1 MALGHSPQ
9 IVTNGLIFYVDP
21 SNSRSYSGFGNT
33 IYNMVNSSIGGTFVG
48 YTSNPIDNTFTRSII
63 FDGVNDFLNIP
74 SSNLQF
80 GTSDFTIQFWFKVP
94 TILNDGKTIFSDG
107 WGLTNGGFLFYT
119 YKVGSDERFLYYSTS
134 TNGTWDI
141 ASERVILQSPK
152 YNTWYNVAVSRI
164 GNNFTLYLDG
174 RAVNTFSST
183 LSLRNTGY
191 PYTFG
196 ADSSGARA
204 CNALLGLL
212 AIYKNKGLTATEIL
226 QNYNATKKKFN
237 PDENI
242 ITDGLI
248 LNIDPAK
255 SNSYP
260 GTGNTI
266 YDLSVSGINGTLI
279 NSPSFSALN
288 GGQINMPGSS
298 KYIDLGQN
306 FNFTSEN
313 FSISQWIYLDS
324 FDTINNAGQGPIPF
338 FKGDFQHM
346 GYYSQILSDGS
357 MVLFTNQ
364 GGATQFSVTSAGIL
378 TTSAWY
384 NLSCVRNGSSIRI
397 YVNGIDKTSTV
408 GTHINP
414 SGSNQTF
421 KINYYK
427 SDYLISGQMRISQF
441 LIYNRALSAQEI
453 LQNYNATKNR
463 FVNALPPVRNNLILE
478 LDATSVSSYP
488 GTGTSWYDTSG
499 FSNNANFINGPTF
512 SSTGTS
518 SSIAFDGTNDY
529 VDMNY
534 PRQINTGSPITLAL
548 WAKWITTGS
557 TTATIQT
564 LVDNNYQTAY
574 IDGPGSIG
582 FFIQDRP
589 DLGGILEWGA
599 KPGIGI
605 TRCTSTFVV
614 GDGKWHYITATNDG
628 ANSILYIDGAQSG
641 LARTAAGIGDSQPF
655 INLGRWRF
663 TQTRYLNGNIA
674 DFRIYNR
681 ALSAY
686 EVKQNFDYY
695 RARYGV

>member
-63 FDGVNDFLNIP
+63 FDGNDYINIP
-74 SSNLQF
+74 SGNLIY
-80 GTSDFTIQFWFKVP
+80 GTAPRTMITWSKISA
-94 TILNDGKTIFSDG
+94 NDGSTHASFAYGNQVLNQAFFVGVNGLNPFCGAWGNDLTAGNTTIA
-107 WGLTNGGFLFYT
+107 L
-119 YKVGSDERFLYYSTS
+119 
-134 TNGTWDI
+134 
-141 ASERVILQSPK
+141 
-152 YNTWYNVAVSRI
+152 NTWFHTACVFDGTTAYLYVAGILTTSATKSWNTTNVNRAYLGRQVDNGQYWNGNIGQASIYN
-164 GNNFTLYLDG
+164 
-174 RAVNTFSST
+174 RA
-183 LSLRNTGY
+183 LS
-191 PYTFG
+191 
-196 ADSSGARA
+196 AS
-204 CNALLGLL
+204 
-212 AIYKNKGLTATEIL
+212 EIL

-237 PDENI
+237 PEENI
-242 ITDGLI
+242 VRDGLI

-255 SNSYP
+255 TNSYP

-266 YDLSVSGINGTLI
+266 YDLSGSGINGTLI

-298 KYIDLGQN
+298 KYIDFGQN

-324 FDTINNAGQGPIPF
+324 FVTINNAGQGPIPF
-338 FKGDFQHM
+338 FKGDFQQM
-346 GYYSQILSDGS
+346 GYFSQIALDGTL
-357 MVLFTNQ
+357 VFITNQ
-364 GGATQFSVTSAGIL
+364 GGVTQASTISAGTL
-378 TTSAWY
+378 TTSTWY
-384 NLSCVRNGSSIRI
+384 NLSYVKSGSSVRL
-397 YVNGIDKTSTV
+397 YLNGIDRTSVV

-414 SGSNQTF
+414 GSSNQTF

-463 FVNALPPVRNNLILE
+463 FINVLPPVRNNLILE
-478 LDATSVSSYP
+478 YDATIVASYP
-488 GTGTSWYDTSG
+488 GTGTTWYDISG
-499 FSNNANFINGPTF
+499 NNYNGTLTNGPVL

-529 VDMNY
+529 VDIIY
-534 PRQINTGSPITLAL
+534 PSKLYTGSPITLSL
-548 WAKWITTGS
+548 WAKWITTG
-557 TTATIQT
+557 TTTSTIQT

-589 DLGGILEWGA
+589 DLGGVLEWGA

-628 ANSILYIDGAQSG
+628 ANSVLYIDGAQSG

-695 RARYGV
+695 RTRYGV

>member
-9 IVTNGLIFYVDP
+9 IVTNGLVFYVDP

-63 FDGVNDFLNIP
+63 FDGSSNYLNFPNAVNDTLSSFTIETVVKVAATNKKQAII
-74 SSNLQF
+74 STFGSNL
-80 GTSDFTIQFWFKVP
+80 
-94 TILNDGKTIFSDG
+94 G
-107 WGLTNGGFLFYT
+107 WGLEILDNTGSNKFNFFGFTSAGVATGSQSGSGVLLNQTYHVMGVFNASRSMDVYVNGVLSGTLP
-119 YKVGSDERFLYYSTS
+119 TS
-134 TNGTWDI
+134 
-141 ASERVILQSPK
+141 
-152 YNTWYNVAVSRI
+152 
-164 GNNFTLYLDG
+164 
-174 RAVNTFSST
+174 FSSIT
-183 LSLRNTGY
+183 KSSSVNLRLGEDTDAQNVFFQGNLYFAKIYNYALS
-191 PYTFG
+191 
-196 ADSSGARA
+196 
-204 CNALLGLL
+204 
-212 AIYKNKGLTATEIL
+212 ATEIL
-226 QNYNATKKKFN
+226 QNYNAIKKKFN

-242 ITDGLI
+242 VRDGLV

-266 YDLSVSGINGTLI
+266 YDLSGFGNTGILTNGPAFSASNNGSIFFDGSNDYINIPDSPSLNPSRITLSCWVRFNSFTDNANLISKGYTIVGSPYVQYTLKMNTTTNNNLYGFEISNNGT
-279 NSPSFSALN
+279 NA
-288 GGQINMPGSS
+288 
-298 KYIDLGQN
+298 YIY
-306 FNFTSEN
+306 T
-313 FSISQWIYLDS
+313 
-324 FDTINNAGQGPIPF
+324 TTP
-338 FKGDFQHM
+338 
-346 GYYSQILSDGS
+346 
-357 MVLFTNQ
+357 LFTNRY
-364 GGATQFSVTSAGIL
+364 
-378 TTSAWY
+378 Y
-384 NLSCVRNGSSIRI
+384 NLTATYDGTTLRI
-397 YVNGIDKTSTV
+397 YKDGIQDSV
-408 GTHINP
+408 IASS
-414 SGSNQTF
+414 SGSIASYATPVQIGRWGTQGTQ
-421 KINYYK
+421 
-427 SDYLISGQMRISQF
+427 YLNGNVSQA
-441 LIYNRALSAQEI
+441 LIYNRALTQQEI

-463 FVNALPPVRNNLILE
+463 FINALPPVRNGLVLE
-478 LDATSVSSYP
+478 YDATIVASYP
-488 GTGTSWYDTSG
+488 GTGTTWYDISG
-499 FSNNANFINGPTF
+499 NNYNGTLTNGPVL

-534 PRQINTGSPITLAL
+534 PSQINTGSPITLAL

-589 DLGGILEWGA
+589 DLGGVLEWGA

-628 ANSILYIDGAQSG
+628 SNSILYVDGAQSG

-663 TQTRYLNGNIA
+663 AQTRYLNGNIA

-695 RARYGV
+695 RTRYGV